1 MRFPGQ
7 TAGAWSSTYQS
18 NARDYDSAVGRYIES
33 DPVGLRSGVNTY
45 AYVLDNPLSHFDPFE
60 QFEPW
65 GQSGSQHSCKIADG
79 PFVAF
84 EWGHVRIRG
93 QFKYGQRTGIWRWYK
108 PDGTVEKELD
118 YSKAH

>member
-1 MRFPGQ
+1 M
-7 TAGAWSSTYQS
+7 
-18 NARDYDSAVGRYIES
+18 VGNS
-33 DPVGLRSGVNTY
+33 HQNGLRQLAMNSKRWLVLVAVCAAFAGCSKSSKQSQ
-45 AYVLDNPLSHFDPFE
+45 AYFNEHLACPKPAIE

-84 EWGHVRIRG
+84 ESGHVRIRG
-93 QFKYGQRTGIWRWYK
+93 QFKYGQRTGIWRWNK
-108 PDGTVEKELD
+108 ADGTVEKELD